1 MIRPVAAIGG
11 ATLASRLLGF
21 LRDIAVAGLFGAGAR
36 ADAFFVA
43 LQIANLARRLLAE
56 GALNAAFVPLYLRI
70 RAADGE
76 AEAGALAGRL
86 AGTLT
91 VALVALA
98 AFLALAM
105 PLVILLLAPGFAAD
119 AARGGRAAEWAR
131 LMLPYLVFA
140 GPAALVMGLL
150 NAERRFAA
158 AAWIAALFNLV
169 LLLALVFVIVAGF
182 GDSDLSGRILAGSVA
197 LAGLGQLALMIVALR
212 RLSYRIPRPSI
223 SFDRQFRDFIRLAIP
238 GLIAGAI
245 PQLMLM
251 AGIIAASASPGAI
264 SWLYYAQRL
273 IELPLGLVGVAIGTV
288 LVPTLSH
295 AHVTDQRED
304 VAAAQSQGLVL
315 ALGLSL
321 PAAIALVVLAEPIVR
336 VLFERGAFTPQDTV
350 ATATALAAL
359 ALGLP
364 GHVLFKTWSSSFFAR
379 GDTRTPMLASLF
391 SLGIALVG
399 SLALMPAIG
408 HAGAALAIAVAGWAG
423 AGLLAWLMW
432 RGGGAALVP
441 GTRRR
446 LALIALAALVMGV
459 AVWLAA
465 AALQPWLTPQAQT
478 LPRLAAL
485 AVLIA
490 GGLCVYGLALAA
502 LRVARWRDV
511 RAALARTG

>member
-11 ATLASRLLGF
+11 ATLVSRLLGF

-56 GALNAAFVPLYLRI
+56 GALNAAFVPLYLRT
-70 RAADGE
+70 RAAGGE

-131 LMLPYLVFA
+131 LMLPYLIFA

-169 LLLALVFVIVAGF
+169 LLLALVVVIMAGF

-197 LAGLGQLALMIVALR
+197 LAGLCQLALMITALR
-212 RLSYRIPRPSI
+212 RSAHRVPRPSI
-223 SFDRQFRDFIRLAIP
+223 SFDRPFRDFIRLAIP
-238 GLIAGAI
+238 GLVAGAV

-251 AGIIAASASPGAI
+251 AGIVAASASPGAV

-273 IELPLGLVGVAIGTV
+273 IELPLGLVGVAIGIV
-288 LVPTLSH
+288 LVPMLSH
-295 AHVTDQRED
+295 AHATGQRED
-304 VAAAQSQGLVL
+304 VAAAQSQGLLL

-321 PAAIALVVLAEPIVR
+321 PAAIALAVLAEPIVR
-336 VLFERGAFTPQDTV
+336 VLFERGAFTPHDTA
-350 ATATALAAL
+350 ATATALAIL

-364 GHVLFKTWSSSFFAR
+364 GHVLFKTWASSFFAR
-379 GDTRTPMLASLF
+379 GDTRTPMLASL
-391 SLGIALVG
+391 LGLAIALVG

-423 AGLLAWLMW
+423 AGLLAWLIR
-432 RGGGAALVP
+432 RGGFALLAPGA
-441 GTRRR
+441 RRS

-459 AVWLAA
+459 AVRLAA
-465 AALQPWLTPQAQT
+465 TALQSWFAPQTQT

-485 AVLIA
+485 AAVIA
-490 GGLCVYGLALAA
+490 GGLCVYGFALAA
-502 LRVARWRDV
+502 LRVVRWRDV
-511 RAALARTG
+511 RAALAGTG

>member
-1 MIRPVAAIGG
+1 MIRLVAAIGG

-56 GALNAAFVPLYLRI
+56 GALNAAFVPLYLRT
-70 RAADGE
+70 RTADGE

-91 VALVALA
+91 VVLVALA
-98 AFLALAM
+98 ALLALAM

-169 LLLALVFVIVAGF
+169 LLLALALVIVAGF

-197 LAGLGQLALMIVALR
+197 LAGLCQLALMIVALHR
-212 RLSYRIPRPSI
+212 SAHRVPWPSV

-238 GLIAGAI
+238 GLIAGAV

-288 LVPTLSH
+288 LVPMLSH
-295 AHVTDQRED
+295 AHTTGQSED

-321 PAAIALVVLAEPIVR
+321 PAAIALATLAEPIVR
-336 VLFERGAFTPQDTV
+336 VLFERGAFTPQDTT
-350 ATATALAAL
+350 ATATVLAVL

-379 GDTRTPMLASLF
+379 GDTRTPMLVSLF
-391 SLGIALVG
+391 SLAIALFG

-408 HAGAALAIAVAGWAG
+408 HVGAALAIAAAGWAG
-423 AGLLAWLMW
+423 AGLLTWLMW
-432 RGGGAALVP
+432 GRGGAALAP
-441 GTRRR
+441 GTQRR

-459 AVWLAA
+459 AVRLAA
-465 AALQPWLTPQAQT
+465 AALQSWLTPQAHT
-478 LPRLAAL
+478 LPKLAAL
-485 AVLIA
+485 AALIA
-490 GGLCVYGLALAA
+490 GGLCVYGFALAA
-502 LRVARWRDV
+502 LRVVRWRDV